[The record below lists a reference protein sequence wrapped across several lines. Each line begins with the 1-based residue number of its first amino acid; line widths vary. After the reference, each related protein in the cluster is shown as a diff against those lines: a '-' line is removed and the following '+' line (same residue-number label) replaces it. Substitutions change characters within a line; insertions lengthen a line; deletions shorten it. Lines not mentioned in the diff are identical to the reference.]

1 MLLSSLCFA
10 IMSAIAKEMS
20 HTFSSIQLV
29 FFRSAVGLPF
39 LLTSLYRRPAI
50 QTGGKLYFIILRGL
64 LGAFTLYCLFYTLEH
79 LGLSLTIPMARLS
92 RSLLRSLASFYCQM
106 KA

>member
-20 HTFSSIQLV
+20 LTFSSIQLV

-39 LLTSLYRRPAI
+39 L
-50 QTGGKLYFIILRGL
+50 
-64 LGAFTLYCLFYTLEH
+64 
-79 LGLSLTIPMARLS
+79 
-92 RSLLRSLASFYCQM
+92 
-106 KA
+106 